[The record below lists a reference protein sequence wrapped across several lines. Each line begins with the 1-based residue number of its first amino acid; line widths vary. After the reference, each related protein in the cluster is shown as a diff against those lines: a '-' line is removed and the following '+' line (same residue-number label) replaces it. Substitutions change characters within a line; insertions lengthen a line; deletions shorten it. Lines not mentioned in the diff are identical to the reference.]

1 MVDHHW
7 SYNLHE
13 QKSVMEQPSRFWFE
27 ATGSSSSCG
36 QQSPVST
43 EDITAHEA
51 LPKRTPFSLRLGS
64 FHFIQTWRRFDDHML
79 DKIII
84 ACSIPY
90 FQASLGPMSQIFTR
104 SHISSGG
111 SEPFSLH
118 FACMSESTEAPPDC
132 WHAKRLGLQ
141 LFHTPSNWLYKD
153 DDSIRKLQT

>member
-1 MVDHHW
+1 M
-7 SYNLHE
+7 
-13 QKSVMEQPSRFWFE
+13 

-132 WHAKRLGLQ
+132 WHGKGLDFSSFILRQ
-141 LFHTPSNWLYKD
+141 IDYIRMMTAFESYKHRNVYTARID
-153 DDSIRKLQT
+153 K